1 MNANDQP
8 VNPEAKNQ
16 DLNDTENSFAVK
28 TITIKSSVPTERD
41 FRLGSF
47 ADSEKPNE
55 FDANRR
61 KLLATNR
68 GIDDLKR
75 LET

>member
-8 VNPEAKNQ
+8 VIPEAKNK

-47 ADSEKPNE
+47 TDSEKPNE
-55 FDANRR
+55 FDANKR